1 MSILGTALPAANT
14 LATLYEVPTGRRAVV
29 NVAACNK
36 GSAAAKVRVALTALA
51 TPAESEFIE
60 FDVSLAATEVL
71 ERTALSLATGQKIV
85 VQASAA
91 SVTFNAWGIE
101 EVA

>member
-36 GSAAAKVRVALTALA
+36 GTAAAKLRIAVSSNTA
-51 TPAESEFIE
+51 PADSEYIE
-60 FDVSLAATEVL
+60 YDVSLGTTEVL
-71 ERTALSLATGQKIV
+71 ERTALSLAAGQKIV
-85 VQASAA
+85 VQSHIAT
-91 SVTFNAWGIE
+91 VTFNAWGIE

>member
-1 MSILGTALPAANT
+1 
-14 LATLYEVPTGRRAVV
+14 
-29 NVAACNK
+29 NK
-36 GSAAAKVRVALTALA
+36 GTVAAKVRVALTASA

>member
-14 LATLYEVPTGRRAVV
+14 LATLYQVPTGRRAVV

-36 GSAAAKVRVALTALA
+36 GTAAAKLRVALTASA
-51 TPAESEFIE
+51 TPAESECIE
-60 FDVSLAATEVL
+60 FDVSLAATGGL
-71 ERTALSLATGQKIV
+71 ERTALSLAAGEKIV

>member
-14 LATLYEVPTGRRAVV
+14 LATLYQVPSGRRAVV

-36 GSAAAKVRVALTALA
+36 GTASAKLRLALTASS